1 MIPWSRI
8 GYRGSKGSPGLVVSR
23 INNLW
28 ERDMKII
35 GTINSQDFLAEIS
48 AQEIDF
54 LAGKRIGTIEGRYDH
69 IRAIPTGT
77 TFNIVKAF
85 DQIYRNDRRKSEV
98 ESLRATLKAILVGL
112 DMIEPLIE
120 EPKPPEEKPAEAA

>member
-1 MIPWSRI
+1 MRGARRRREGRMSELENPRKRLRDSRT
-8 GYRGSKGSPGLVVSR
+8 RGTQAQRHCNSLNSGPR
-23 INNLW
+23 INSHLG
-28 ERDMKII
+28 EETMKII
-35 GTINSQDFLAEIS
+35 GTINSQEAILEEIS

-85 DQIYRNDRRKSEV
+85 DQIHRNNSVRVKSKV
-98 ESLRATLKAILVGL
+98 YALR
-112 DMIEPLIE
+112 
-120 EPKPPEEKPAEAA
+120 

>member
-1 MIPWSRI
+1 
-8 GYRGSKGSPGLVVSR
+8 
-23 INNLW
+23 
-28 ERDMKII
+28 MKII
-35 GTINSQDFLAEIS
+35 GTIDSQNFLAEIS

-54 LAGKRIGTIEGRYDH
+54 LAGKRIGTIEGRYDR
-69 IRAIPTGT
+69 IRAISTGT

-85 DQIYRNDRRKSEV
+85 DQIHRNNQRKSEV

-120 EPKPPEEKPAEAA
+120 EPNPPEEKPAEETV

>member
-1 MIPWSRI
+1 M
-8 GYRGSKGSPGLVVSR
+8 SKARASTVP
-23 INNLW
+23 W

-85 DQIYRNDRRKSEV
+85 DQIHRNDRRKNEV

-120 EPKPPEEKPAEAA
+120 EPKVEETEPTA